1 MTKHA
6 IAIAQLNSIVGDIK
20 GNARRI
26 IDAYGVA
33 SKKAA
38 QIVLCP
44 ELALTGYPPE
54 DLLLT
59 PEFAKECTQLARD
72 IAAQTGATGLAFGT
86 AWIES
91 GVVYNAAIF
100 AAEGRIQHMYFKTM
114 LPNYGVFDEKRVFS
128 AGHTLKSF
136 EWNGKKIALLVCE
149 DIWFLE
155 NAQILARESAKHVL
169 VLNASP
175 FETGKLAQRK
185 HVVAQF
191 AQTAHA
197 SITYANMVGGQDDLV
212 FDGASFTVDAT
223 GYITHECPAF
233 EDGVFMVDEMPAG
246 QSSELQKDIWN
257 AMKLGLSDYVQK
269 NSFKGVLLGLSGG
282 IDSAITAALAVDA
295 LGADNVRGVLL
306 PSPYTSQD
314 SIDDAQET
322 AKLLGIHTD
331 TISIAPAMQTYQ
343 QTLSAQLGDDNWM
356 EEPTLGGNL
365 QARIRGQILMALS
378 NKTGFM
384 LLSTGN
390 KSEIAVGYSTLYG
403 DSCGGYNVL
412 KDVYKTQV
420 YEIAHW
426 RNSLSKAIPDRSISK
441 APSAELKPD
450 QKDADQLPPYDI
462 LDAILSLHIEG
473 RKRADDIIAEG
484 YDAAT
489 VKRVLPLV
497 RINEYKRRQS
507 CPGVKISSMMFGRD
521 RRFPL
526 TNRF

>member
-6 IAIAQLNSIVGDIK
+6 IAIAQLNPVVGDIQ

-54 DLLLT
+54 DLLLI
-59 PEFAKECTQLARD
+59 PDFAKECTQLARD
-72 IAAQTGATGLAFGT
+72 ISAQTGAIGLAFGT
-86 AWIES
+86 AWVES

-100 AAEGRIQHMYFKTM
+100 AAEGRIQHIYFKSM
-114 LPNYGVFDEKRVFS
+114 LPNYGVFDEKRVFT

-136 EWNGKKIALLVCE
+136 EWNGAKIALLVCE

-155 NAQILARESAKHVL
+155 NAQILAREATEHVL

-175 FETGKLAQRK
+175 FEMGKLAQRK

-191 AQTAHA
+191 AQTANA
-197 SITYANMVGGQDDLV
+197 SVTYANMVGGQDDLV
-212 FDGASFTVDAT
+212 FDGASFSVDST

-233 EDGVFMVDEMPAG
+233 EDGVFMVGEMPAS
-246 QSSELQKDIWN
+246 QPSAPSQDVWN
-257 AMKLGLSDYVQK
+257 AMKLGLSDYVHK
-269 NSFKGVLLGLSGG
+269 NGFKGVLLGLSGG
-282 IDSAITAALAVDA
+282 IDSAITAAFAVDA
-295 LGADNVRGVLL
+295 LGAENVRGVLL
-306 PSPYTSQD
+306 PSPYSSAD
-314 SIDDAQET
+314 SVEDALET

-331 TISIAPAMQTYQ
+331 TIAISPMMETYKQ
-343 QTLSAQLGDDNWM
+343 SLPQLGADDWM
-356 EEPTLGGNL
+356 VEPTIGGNL

-403 DSCGGYNVL
+403 DSCGAYNVL
-412 KDVYKTQV
+412 KDVYKTHV
-420 YEIAHW
+420 YVLANW
-426 RNSLSKAIPDRSISK
+426 RNTVSHVIPLRSISK

-450 QKDADQLPPYDI
+450 QKDADQLPPYDV
-462 LDAILSLHIEG
+462 LDAILTLHIEG
-473 RKRADDIIAEG
+473 RKCAEEIIAEG
-484 YDAAT
+484 FDAAI
-489 VKRVLPLV
+489 VKRILQLM